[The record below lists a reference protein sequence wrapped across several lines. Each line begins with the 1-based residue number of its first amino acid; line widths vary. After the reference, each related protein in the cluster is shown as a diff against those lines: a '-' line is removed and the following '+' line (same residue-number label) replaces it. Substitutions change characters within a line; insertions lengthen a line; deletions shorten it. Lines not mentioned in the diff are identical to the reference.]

1 MAPRPEIR
9 AVLFDAVG
17 TLIELREPV
26 GETYA
31 RMARPFGVALPAR
44 RVDDAFRRVLRQA
57 PPLVFPD
64 AIAAETSR
72 RERDWWRTLVRSTF
86 LATDSTVRFSDF
98 DAFFEGL
105 YRAFSE
111 PDAWSCRHG
120 CRETLAELRARGLT
134 TGVVSNFDRRLPG
147 LLAAL
152 ALAPLLDDVVLPSDA
167 GAEKP
172 DPRIFQLALERLGTP
187 AAASVFVGDSAE
199 RDVAGARA
207 AGMRAIDVG
216 SLATLCELPD
226 RLGALATTDLGPP
239 DE

>member
-1 MAPRPEIR
+1 MPPLSEIR
-9 AVLFDAVG
+9 AVLFDAAG
-17 TLIELREPV
+17 TLIEPREPV

-31 RMARPFGVALPAR
+31 RMARPYGVALPAR
-44 RVDDAFRRVLRQA
+44 RVDDAFRRILRQA

-72 RERDWWRTLVRSTF
+72 RERDWWRAVVRSTF

-98 DAFFEGL
+98 DAFFDAL
-105 YRAFSE
+105 YGAFSE
-111 PDAWSCRHG
+111 PDAWSCTPG
-120 CRETLAELRARGLT
+120 CREALTELRARGLS
-134 TGVVSNFDRRLPG
+134 TGIVSNFDRRLHG
-147 LLAAL
+147 LLEGL
-152 ALAPLLDDVVLPSDA
+152 TLAPLLDTVVLPSDA
-167 GAEKP
+167 RVEKP

-199 RDVAGARA
+199 HDLAGAHA

-226 RLGALATTDLGPP
+226 RLGALAMTDRGPS

>member
-1 MAPRPEIR
+1 
-9 AVLFDAVG
+9 VLFDAMG

-31 RMARPFGVALPAR
+31 RMARPYGVALPAQ
-44 RVDDAFRRVLRQA
+44 RVDDAFRRSLRRA

-64 AIAAETSR
+64 AIATETER

-86 LATDSTVRFSDF
+86 LASDSAVRFSDF
-98 DAFFEGL
+98 DAFFDAL
-105 YRAFSE
+105 YRALSE
-111 PDAWSCRHG
+111 PDAWSCKPG
-120 CRETLAELRARGLT
+120 CREALTELRARGLT
-134 TGVVSNFDRRLPG
+134 LGIVSNFDRRLPRLLEG
-147 LLAAL
+147 LAI
-152 ALAPLLDDVVLPSDA
+152 APLIDAVVLPSDA

-187 AAASVFVGDSAE
+187 AAASVFVGDSVE
-199 RDVAGARA
+199 RDIAGARA

-216 SLATLCELPD
+216 SLATLCELPE
-226 RLGALATTDLGPP
+226 RLGALATTDLGLP